1 MAINTLGDLLAH
13 EVKDIYSA
21 EQQIIKALPQMA
33 AGANHSGLK
42 KAFEEHLV
50 MTRGQVE
57 RLETI
62 FAEMDE
68 KPTGKKCKGMEGLI
82 EEGKELLKEKA
93 DPDVLDA
100 GLIGAAQ
107 KVEHYEISGY
117 GTARTLA
124 GQIGR
129 PEIALLLNKS
139 LAEEEVTDNLLTQIA
154 RELMS
159 QSRELVSAGREGA
172 GAPVRR
178 RK

>member
-1 MAINTLGDLLAH
+1 MAIESLQDLYVEEL
-13 EVKDIYSA
+13 KDIYSA
-21 EQQIIKALPQMA
+21 EQQIIKALPKMA
-33 AGANHSGLK
+33 AGASHSNLK

-82 EEGKELLKEKA
+82 EEGEELLKEKA

-107 KVEHYEISGY
+107 KVEHYEIAAY
-117 GTARTLA
+117 GTARNLALQLGLQNHADLLQRTLDEEGETDKKLTA
-124 GQIGR
+124 LADSQVNKEALIGR
-129 PEIALLLNKS
+129 
-139 LAEEEVTDNLLTQIA
+139 
-154 RELMS
+154 R
-159 QSRELVSAGREGA
+159 
-172 GAPVRR
+172 
-178 RK
+178 